1 MAEKKRILR
10 PNPEDTP
17 RISVNSNLGRKPT
30 STERVESGISSDMI
44 NPDGNFRE
52 RIPAQFD
59 PMGPRVNVLKEQAV
73 TQRIEQNLKVTAQK
87 VVNNIKK

>member
-17 RISVNSNLGRKPT
+17 RTGVNSNLGRKPT

-59 PMGPRVNVLKEQAV
+59 PMGPRVKPIKEVANQM
-73 TQRIEQNLKVTAQK
+73 IKQNLKDVAREAANKTK
-87 VVNNIKK
+87 